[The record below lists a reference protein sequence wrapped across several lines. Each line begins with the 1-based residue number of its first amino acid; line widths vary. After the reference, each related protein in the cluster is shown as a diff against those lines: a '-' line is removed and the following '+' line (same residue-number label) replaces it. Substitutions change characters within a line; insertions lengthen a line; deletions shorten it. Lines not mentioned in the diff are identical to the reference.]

1 MKTKLL
7 LAVCAALALAGC
19 QTSVNTVE
27 PTYPIA
33 PQQVIPNTQVITDP
47 NLDRGVHVL
56 ASHSAL
62 GTGGF
67 LKVQLEVE
75 NLTHSRQ
82 SFTYKVK
89 WLDQNG
95 MAIELPTSTPIPMTL
110 EGRERSS
117 ITFISPTP
125 LSRDF
130 RVQFLPAQN

>member
-1 MKTKLL
+1 MKTNLL
-7 LAVCAALALAGC
+7 LAVIAALAVAGC

-33 PQQVIPNTQVITDP
+33 PQQVIPNSQIITAP
-47 NLDRGVHVL
+47 YLNRGVHVF
-56 ASHSAL
+56 AVHSAL
-62 GTGGF
+62 GAGGF

-75 NLTHSRQ
+75 NLTYSRQ
-82 SFTYKVK
+82 PFTYKVK

-117 ITFISPTP
+117 ITIISPTP

-130 RVQFLPAQN
+130 RIQFLHAQN